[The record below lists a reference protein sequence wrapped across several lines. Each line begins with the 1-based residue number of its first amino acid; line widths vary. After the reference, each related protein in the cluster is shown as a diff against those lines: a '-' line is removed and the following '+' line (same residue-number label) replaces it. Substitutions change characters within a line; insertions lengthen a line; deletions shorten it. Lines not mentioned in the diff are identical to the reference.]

1 MSREDEKEKIYIRE
15 EIIKEIEK
23 ASLHKL
29 KLIYQF
35 IKTLMA

>member
-1 MSREDEKEKIYIRE
+1 MPREDEKEKIYIRE
-15 EIIKEIEK
+15 EITKELKK

>member
-1 MSREDEKEKIYIRE
+1 MLREDEEKKIYIRK
-15 EIIKEIEK
+15 EITKEIEK
-23 ASLHKL
+23 ANLHKL